1 MQYDFDRVVSRAK
14 NFSAKYDERVKNF
27 GTDQVIPLWIADMDF
42 PTAQPIID
50 AAVRRAQEGIWGY
63 TSRPKS
69 YFEAVCAWQQRRH
82 SWSPDPALCS
92 HALGVVPALAAL
104 VRLFTEPDEKVLIQ
118 PPVYGEFAEVTEFQG
133 RELVRNPLIETA
145 PGKWVV
151 DWADLERK
159 LQEAKLFLFCS
170 PHNPLGIVWS
180 REDLMRM
187 MELCRKYH
195 VLVVSDEIHADLVF
209 RGTHIPTA
217 SLSPEIAANTITCIS
232 GTKTFNLAGLHAS
245 TTVFPNLEMKK
256 RFDDF
261 WMSFDIHRNNAFSL
275 VAMEAAFREG
285 DEWLDQL
292 LSYLDG
298 NLHYIKEYLDVNIPE
313 IKTFLPDAT
322 YLMWLD
328 CRAMGLSQDALADFM
343 IHKAGLGLS
352 NGKAFDPSLTGFMR
366 LNVACPRSVLEQAM
380 GQLKRAV
387 DAWREEGR

>member
-1 MQYDFDRVVSRAK
+1 M
-14 NFSAKYDERVKNF
+14 
-27 GTDQVIPLWIADMDF
+27 IPLWIADMDF

-69 YFEAVCAWQQRRH
+69 YFEAVCAWQAAAPRLEPRPGRSAPTPWAWCRRWRRWCG
-82 SWSPDPALCS
+82 SSQSLMRRCS
-92 HALGVVPALAAL
+92 SSRRSTASL
-104 VRLFTEPDEKVLIQ
+104 
-118 PPVYGEFAEVTEFQG
+118 AEVTEFQG

-145 PGKWVV
+145 PGKWEV

-187 MELCRKYH
+187 MELCRKYG

>member
-145 PGKWVV
+145 PGKWEV

-187 MELCRKYH
+187 MELCRKYG

-217 SLSPEIAANTITCIS
+217 SLSPEIATNTITCIS

-245 TTVFPNLEMKK
+245 TTVFPNLEMKSALTISGCPSTSTATTLSAWWPW
-256 RFDDF
+256 RRPSGRVTSGSTSFF
-261 WMSFDIHRNNAFSL
+261 RISTGTSIISRNTWMS
-275 VAMEAAFREG
+275 
-285 DEWLDQL
+285 
-292 LSYLDG
+292 
-298 NLHYIKEYLDVNIPE
+298 
-313 IKTFLPDAT
+313 TF
-322 YLMWLD
+322 
-328 CRAMGLSQDALADFM
+328 
-343 IHKAGLGLS
+343 
-352 NGKAFDPSLTGFMR
+352 
-366 LNVACPRSVLEQAM
+366 PRSRPFSPTPPISCGWTAAPW
-380 GQLKRAV
+380 GFPRTP
-387 DAWREEGR
+387 WRIS

>member
-1 MQYDFDRVVSRAK
+1 
-14 NFSAKYDERVKNF
+14 
-27 GTDQVIPLWIADMDF
+27 
-42 PTAQPIID
+42 
-50 AAVRRAQEGIWGY
+50 
-63 TSRPKS
+63 
-69 YFEAVCAWQQRRH
+69 
-82 SWSPDPALCS
+82 
-92 HALGVVPALAAL
+92 
-104 VRLFTEPDEKVLIQ
+104 
-118 PPVYGEFAEVTEFQG
+118 
-133 RELVRNPLIETA
+133 
-145 PGKWVV
+145 
-151 DWADLERK
+151 
-159 LQEAKLFLFCS
+159 
-170 PHNPLGIVWS
+170 
-180 REDLMRM
+180 
-187 MELCRKYH
+187 
-195 VLVVSDEIHADLVF
+195 
-209 RGTHIPTA
+209 
-217 SLSPEIAANTITCIS
+217 
-232 GTKTFNLAGLHAS
+232 
-245 TTVFPNLEMKK
+245 MKK

>member
-145 PGKWVV
+145 PGKWEV

-187 MELCRKYH
+187 MELCRKYG
-195 VLVVSDEIHADLVF
+195 VLVVSDEM
-209 RGTHIPTA
+209 P
-217 SLSPEIAANTITCIS
+217 P
-232 GTKTFNLAGLHAS
+232 
-245 TTVFPNLEMKK
+245 
-256 RFDDF
+256 
-261 WMSFDIHRNNAFSL
+261 
-275 VAMEAAFREG
+275 
-285 DEWLDQL
+285 
-292 LSYLDG
+292 
-298 NLHYIKEYLDVNIPE
+298 
-313 IKTFLPDAT
+313 
-322 YLMWLD
+322 
-328 CRAMGLSQDALADFM
+328 
-343 IHKAGLGLS
+343 
-352 NGKAFDPSLTGFMR
+352 
-366 LNVACPRSVLEQAM
+366 PRSSPI
-380 GQLKRAV
+380 
-387 DAWREEGR
+387 WR